1 MVNEQMVNLMIMKK
15 LYIQPNSNVQ
25 SVNLIGTIC
34 VGSIHGD
41 SELEYGGGNTYTP
54 GGSVKPM

>member
-1 MVNEQMVNLMIMKK
+1 MKK

-34 VGSIHGD
+34 VGSVHGNSD
-41 SELEYGGGNTYTP
+41 LQYGGSATEPYNP
-54 GGSVKPM
+54 NQRPM

>member
-1 MVNEQMVNLMIMKK
+1 MKK

-41 SELEYGGGNTYTP
+41 SGLQWGGGTTYDP
-54 GGSVKPM
+54 YSPNPKPM

>member
-1 MVNEQMVNLMIMKK
+1 MKK